1 MTLDSESASPY
12 FDDGDWSLAE
22 ILRPWPTLGSL
33 EPWHPRTPETH
44 LLLSVPASGMWQNL
58 RTECCQV
65 DQLQSLEHF
74 GNNVAVAVA
83 DMLTLYFWM
92 DFVYWQQMKTF
103 QKVEELPVV
112 DDKHDDIEV
121 EQHCTEDVGQVV
133 EAI

>member
-22 ILRPWPTLGSL
+22 ILRPCPTLGSL
-33 EPWHPRTPETH
+33 KPWHPRTPETH
-44 LLLSVPASGMWQNL
+44 LLLSVPASGTWQNL

-65 DQLQSLEHF
+65 GQLQFLEHF

-83 DMLTLYFWM
+83 DMLIVYFWM
-92 DFVYWQQMKTF
+92 DFVYWQQLKKY
-103 QKVEELPVV
+103 QKVEELLVV
-112 DDKHDDIEV
+112 DDKHNDTED
-121 EQHCTEDVGQVV
+121 EQHCTEDAGQFV

>member
-74 GNNVAVAVA
+74 GNNAAVA
-83 DMLTLYFWM
+83 DMLTVYFWM
-92 DFVYWQQMKTF
+92 DFVYWQQMKKF

-112 DDKHDDIEV
+112 DDKHDDTED
-121 EQHCTEDVGQVV
+121 EQHCTEDAGQVV